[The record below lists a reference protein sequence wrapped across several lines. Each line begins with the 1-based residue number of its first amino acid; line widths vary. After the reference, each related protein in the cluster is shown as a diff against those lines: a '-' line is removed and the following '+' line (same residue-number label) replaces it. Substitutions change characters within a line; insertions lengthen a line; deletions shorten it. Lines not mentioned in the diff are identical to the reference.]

1 MLNTPTTQRLG
12 ETRRGLSAIAACGSL
27 APSMIKLVVRE
38 VAERAGIKSARDLSI
53 RAKLPYE
60 SCRLLWNGDS
70 RMIGL
75 NTLERLC
82 TLLDVPPGQLFDF
95 KPNPSL
101 LESDAELEEPHAKK
115 GKRKR

>member
-1 MLNTPTTQRLG
+1 MLNRRITQRLG
-12 ETRRGLSAIAACGSL
+12 DAERGLSRNAAYVSL

-38 VAERAGIKSARDLSI
+38 VAERAGIRSARDLSI

-95 KPNPSL
+95 KANPAL
-101 LESDAELEEPHAKK
+101 LESDVEP
-115 GKRKR
+115 GESP

>member
-1 MLNTPTTQRLG
+1 MLTNTTTQSLG
-12 ETRRGLSAIAACGSL
+12 KAAPVLSHQGLYDTV
-27 APSMIKLVVRE
+27 APIMIRLVVRE

-53 RAKLPYE
+53 RSHLPYE

-75 NTLERLC
+75 GTLERLC

-95 KPNPSL
+95 KPEPSL
-101 LESDAELEEPHAKK
+101 LEQAPEDELP
-115 GKRKR
+115 KRKRQNKR

>member
-1 MLNTPTTQRLG
+1 MLNTTTTQKLG
-12 ETRRGLSAIAACGSL
+12 ETGRGLSAIAACDSL

-95 KPNPSL
+95 KANPAL
-101 LESDAELEEPHAKK
+101 LESDDGLDEPTKK
-115 GKRKR
+115 KSKRKG